1 MAKKILFLTG
11 KLAEKQL
18 KKILKSFSN
27 KDFNFE
33 VRQIGIS
40 VAALM
45 TSRLIQ
51 RRVPN
56 KSGAKKILL
65 PGLFHGDIDELS
77 SFYKTHVERGP
88 EDLKDLPEFFGKGK
102 NKPDLSRYDCKIFSE
117 IVNAP
122 MLSVNEILERAS
134 IYKKQGSNVIDLG
147 CLPDQKFPHLEKAVR
162 ALKRKGFKVSVD
174 SANDQELLR
183 GGRAGADYVLS
194 LSERNIHIAGKIKS
208 IPVLIPSSPGDL
220 DSLYRVAKKF
230 ESFKR
235 PFYLDPIL
243 DPIHYGFTESIYRYR
258 EVRRNFPKAKI
269 FMGIGNLTELTDADT
284 TGINALLMGIV
295 SELNIGAVLVVQV
308 SEHCQHAVREAD
320 LARRITYYAK
330 KNERLPLGISKELM
344 ALHDRKPF
352 SFTTQEVKEM
362 AKMIKDRNFRI
373 YVTKEG
379 INVFNKEG
387 LWREIDPFKIF
398 PKLSLNDDSSHA
410 FYMGFELAKAQIAWE
425 LGKRY
430 AQDQDLD
437 WGCSSMNYD
446 KRKVAR
452 RKRKIKNPLISR
464 RLRKN
469 QKNKK

>member
-1 MAKKILFLTG
+1 
-11 KLAEKQL
+11 
-18 KKILKSFSN
+18 
-27 KDFNFE
+27 
-33 VRQIGIS
+33 
-40 VAALM
+40 
-45 TSRLIQ
+45 
-51 RRVPN
+51 
-56 KSGAKKILL
+56 
-65 PGLFHGDIDELS
+65 
-77 SFYKTHVERGP
+77 
-88 EDLKDLPEFFGKGK
+88 
-102 NKPDLSRYDCKIFSE
+102 
-117 IVNAP
+117 
-122 MLSVNEILERAS
+122 
-134 IYKKQGSNVIDLG
+134 
-147 CLPDQKFPHLEKAVR
+147 
-162 ALKRKGFKVSVD
+162 
-174 SANDQELLR
+174 
-183 GGRAGADYVLS
+183 
-194 LSERNIHIAGKIKS
+194 
-208 IPVLIPSSPGDL
+208 L
-220 DSLYRVAKKF
+220 DSLYRVAKKL

-352 SFTTQEVKEM
+352 SFTSQEVKEM